1 MKFAVVGAGGVGG
14 YFGARLAAAGHEVA
28 FIARGAHRHAMERK
42 GLRILSSKGD
52 LHIAAPRVHGDPEA
66 AGPCDFVLLCVKM
79 ADTAAAAEAIGPI
92 LADGAAVVSLQNGV
106 EAEDMLA
113 AVLGRPSVMG
123 GVAYIAS
130 HIAEPGV
137 VRHDGETASLA
148 FGELESARSTR
159 QEALRTAFVEAGV
172 DARSSADIDVRVWLK
187 FLLLAPLA
195 GTTCV
200 GRCPVGR
207 VRDDP
212 ALAAKLAAMVA
223 EAAAVGR
230 ARGVRLDADAQGR
243 TLTQIGRLPADM
255 KTSMLHDLEAGRR
268 LELDWLNGA
277 IVRLG
282 RDAGVATPANAE
294 AVQALAPF
302 AQGQP

>member
-28 FIARGAHRHAMERK
+28 FIARGPHRRAMEQK

-52 LHIAAPRVHGDPEA
+52 LHIAAPRVHEDPGA

-130 HIAEPGV
+130 HIV
-137 VRHDGETASLA
+137 WISL
-148 FGELESARSTR
+148 
-159 QEALRTAFVEAGV
+159 
-172 DARSSADIDVRVWLK
+172 D
-187 FLLLAPLA
+187 
-195 GTTCV
+195 
-200 GRCPVGR
+200 
-207 VRDDP
+207 
-212 ALAAKLAAMVA
+212 
-223 EAAAVGR
+223 
-230 ARGVRLDADAQGR
+230 
-243 TLTQIGRLPADM
+243 
-255 KTSMLHDLEAGRR
+255 
-268 LELDWLNGA
+268 
-277 IVRLG
+277 
-282 RDAGVATPANAE
+282 
-294 AVQALAPF
+294 
-302 AQGQP
+302 